1 MKADISSLQN
11 KRIKDIVRLSSHS
24 SMRRESGLFVVEG
37 LREVTRSMEAGYDMD
52 SIYFCPSIIGE
63 SNAEWKNIL
72 RLAGDHVPVL
82 SVTPEVYGKIACRG
96 GTEGVV
102 ALACCKPPLDLDS
115 IPLKENPLVV
125 VMESVEKPGNLGA
138 MLRTAEA
145 CGADAVIVCDPL
157 TDLYNPNLI
166 RSSLGGIFVLNVAAC
181 TSDEAIS
188 WLRSKGI
195 RILTA
200 QLQDSELYYKTD
212 MKCGVAIVLGSEA
225 DGLTEQWRAVS
236 DAKIRIPMSGRIDS
250 LNVSVSMAILCYEAL
265 RQRNSC
271 IASIHK

>member
-11 KRIKDIVRLSSHS
+11 KRIKDLVRLSSHS
-24 SMRRESGLFVVEG
+24 SMRRESGLFLVEG
-37 LREVTRSMEAGYDMD
+37 LRELTRCMEAGYSID
-52 SIYFCPSIIGE
+52 SVYACPSITGE
-63 SNAEWKNIL
+63 ANDDWENIT
-72 RLAGDHVPVL
+72 RMGGDRFPVF
-82 SVTPEVYGKIACRG
+82 SVTPEVYAKIACRG
-96 GTEGVV
+96 GTEGAV
-102 ALACCKPPLDLDS
+102 ALVHCKPPLTLDS
-115 IPLKENPLVV
+115 IPLKENPLIV

-166 RSSLGGIFVLNVAAC
+166 RSSLGGIFVLNVVAC
-181 TSDEAIS
+181 TSDKAIS

-200 QLQDSELYYKTD
+200 QLQDSELYYETD
-212 MKCGVAIVLGSEA
+212 MTCGVAIVLGSEA

-236 DAKIRIPMSGRIDS
+236 DARIRIPMSGRIDS

-271 IASIHK
+271 ITSVYK

>member
-1 MKADISSLQN
+1 M
-11 KRIKDIVRLSSHS
+11 VRLSSHS
-24 SMRRESGLFVVEG
+24 SVRRESGLFVVEG
-37 LREVTRSMEAGYDMD
+37 LREVTRSMEAGYGLD
-52 SIYFCPSIIGE
+52 SLYFCPSIIGE
-63 SNAEWKNIL
+63 NNAGWRNIL
-72 RLAGDHVPVL
+72 RLAGNHVPVL

-102 ALACCKPPLDLDS
+102 ALAHCKPPLSLDS

-181 TSDEAIS
+181 TSEEAIT
-188 WLRSKGI
+188 WLRTKGI

-200 QLQDSELYYKTD
+200 QLQDSELYYETD
-212 MKCGVAIVLGSEA
+212 MTCGVAIVLGSEA

-236 DAKIRIPMSGRIDS
+236 DAKIRIPMAGHIDS

-265 RQRNSC
+265 RQRNSRRV
-271 IASIHK
+271 SG